1 VVRLSRR
8 RPPLAALPGRPVA
21 VFGRPAALAAAV
33 EVEDDLAERVRL
45 PADIIRCVTAC
56 VEIAFLVA
64 LALLAK
70 QTASGAEIDLVNAS
84 RKVATGLTTP
94 LYFLASVALLV
105 LPVVLAV
112 RQVVRG
118 QVRRLVEAALIGL
131 AAAGVTLALDALLQL
146 DVLDKLLRALVSHGG
161 HGVGLPLDAYL
172 AGLVAYI
179 TVVGLAG
186 RPRWR
191 TAFWVAIGFYCVA
204 SVASAKG
211 STSVLTLLIS
221 LLLGQAVGSALR
233 FVIGTKSQRPTGAEI
248 AGALSAVGATV
259 TRICRMPDPGTDN
272 RRYSA
277 VQRGGR
283 TLDVT
288 VFDRDQQPADAV
300 YRVWRG
306 LRLSR
311 QVSSPAPLTVERAI
325 EKRALM
331 TYALEDTGVATPR
344 LRALLRVGPE
354 AAVVAVDHHPGVTL
368 AEVAGGPTDEQ
379 MGQVFD
385 AVGLLH
391 RHRVTHRSLIG
402 GHILLTPDAAGEVML
417 LDPGDG
423 DVAATDLQIRLD
435 LAQLTASLA
444 LIVGPER
451 AADVARA
458 KVGDSDVASLVPLLQ
473 PVVLHRSTRAAL
485 RRHKDVLPALRKRLV
500 GSAPNAEAP
509 PEQLERVRPRTVV
522 TLVASIIAAYLV
534 VGELSKG
541 RSFGKVLSE
550 SDWRWVIPALALSAL
565 SYMGA
570 AWSLS
575 GFVLEKLSLVRTLLA
590 QLAASFVTL
599 ATPAAVGGV
608 AVNLRYLNKAK
619 VEPADAAASV
629 GVSQVFAFALHI
641 TLLIIFAALAG
652 TEHHAGHSLKPP
664 DWAYIAVAVVVA
676 CALLVLA
683 FPAGRRLARQRIGPA
698 LGQVIPRL
706 LDIAQRPAK
715 LAEGVGGA
723 FLVTAS
729 YILCLAASVEA
740 VGGHISLVSV
750 AVVYLTGSAVG
761 SAVPTP
767 GGLGAVEAALTTTL
781 TAAGLAGATAFSA
794 VILFRLLTFWLPV
807 PFGWGA
813 LHYLQ
818 RKNAL

>member
-1 VVRLSRR
+1 V
-8 RPPLAALPGRPVA
+8 AALPGPPVA
-21 VFGRPAALAAAV
+21 VIGRPAALAAAV

-45 PADIIRCVTAC
+45 PADILRCVTAC
-56 VEIAFLVA
+56 VEIGLLVA
-64 LALLAK
+64 LALVAK
-70 QTASGAEIDLVNAS
+70 QTANGVEFDLVYAS
-84 RKVATGLTTP
+84 KKVATGLTTP

-105 LPVVLAV
+105 LPVVLAI
-112 RQVVRG
+112 RQVFRH
-118 QVRRLVEAALIGL
+118 QVRRLIEAALIGL
-131 AAAGVTLALDALLQL
+131 AAAGVTLAFDALLQL
-146 DVLDKLLRALVSHGG
+146 PALHSLAHALIRQGG
-161 HGVGLPLDAYL
+161 HGVGSPLDAYL

-179 TVVGLAG
+179 TVVGLSG

-191 TAFWVAIGFYCVA
+191 IAFWLAIGFYCLA
-204 SVASAKG
+204 SVASASG
-211 STSVLTLLIS
+211 STTVLTLLIS
-221 LLLGQAVGSALR
+221 LLVGQAVGSGLR
-233 FVIGTKSQRPTGAEI
+233 YVVGTKSQRPTGAEI
-248 AGALSAVGATV
+248 AGALSAVGAPI
-259 TRICRMPDPGTDN
+259 TRICRIPDPGTDN
-272 RRYSA
+272 RRYNA

-283 TLDVT
+283 ALDVT
-288 VFDRDQQPADAV
+288 VFDRDQQAADAV

-311 QVSSPAPLTVERAI
+311 QVTSPAPLTVERAI

-331 TYALEDTGVATPR
+331 SYALEDAGVATPR

-368 AEVAGGPTDEQ
+368 AELDGGPTDEQ
-379 MGQVFD
+379 IGQMFD
-385 AVGLLH
+385 AVGLMH
-391 RHRVTHRSLIG
+391 RHRVTHRSLTA
-402 GHILLTPDAAGEVML
+402 GHILLTPDAAGDVML

-444 LIVGPER
+444 LLVGPDR
-451 AADVARA
+451 AADAARA
-458 KVGDSDVASLVPLLQ
+458 KIGDAEVAGLVPLLQ

-485 RRHKDVLPALRKRLV
+485 RRQKDVLPALRKRLV
-500 GSAPNAEAP
+500 GGAPDGEVP
-509 PEQLERVRPRTVV
+509 PEQLERIRPRTVL
-522 TLVASIIAAYLV
+522 TLVASIIAAYVV
-534 VGELSKG
+534 VGEFS
-541 RSFGKVLSE
+541 RVSFGKILRE
-550 SDWRWVIPALALSAL
+550 SDWRWMIAALALSAL
-565 SYMGA
+565 TYLGA

-575 GFVLEKLSLVRTLLA
+575 GFVLEKLSLRRTLLA
-590 QLAASFVTL
+590 QLAGSFVTL

-608 AVNLRYLNKAK
+608 AVNLRYLNKAD

-629 GVSQVFAFALHI
+629 GVSQVFAFALHV

-652 TEHHAGHSLKPP
+652 TEHHTGHSLKPP
-664 DWAYIAVAVVVA
+664 DWAYIAVGVLVA

-683 FPAGRRLARQRIGPA
+683 FPAGRRLASKRIGPA

-706 LDIAQRPAK
+706 LDIAQKPAK
-715 LAEGVGGA
+715 LAEGIGGA
-723 FLVTAS
+723 FLVTAA

-740 VGGHISLVSV
+740 VGGHVSLVSV

-794 VILFRLLTFWLPV
+794 VILFRLVTFFLPV
-807 PFGWGA
+807 PFGWAALHRLQREGA
-813 LHYLQ
+813 L
-818 RKNAL
+818 